1 MLARARAAAAAAA
14 AAAKEE
20 VRSGGVDRIEA
31 GGESAAEKRLRRAGM
46 AAKSL
51 EAALLSLPAA

>member
-14 AAAKEE
+14 AAAMEE
-20 VRSGGVDRIEA
+20 VRSGGAGRIA
-31 GGESAAEKRLRRAGM
+31 AGESAAEKRLRRAGM